1 MAAKRAVFMD
11 KDGTLIPDIP
21 FNVNTDL
28 IRLSDNTVEGLQLLQ
43 KMGFLFIVVTNQ
55 PGIAKK
61 FFSHEDILGVGG
73 RIGFLLEMH
82 AIRLSGFYYC
92 PHDPSALRSK
102 LGLSCSCRK
111 PRPGLLQTAAKE
123 LNIDLSSSWMIGDIL
138 HDIEA
143 GNLAGCKTIMIDNG
157 NETKWAISDERTPDM
172 LVPHINAA
180 ANYILE
186 MSR

>member
-1 MAAKRAVFMD
+1 MAARRAVFLD

-28 IRLSDNTVEGLQLLQ
+28 IRLSDNAVEGLQLLQ
-43 KMGFLFIVVTNQ
+43 RMGFLFVIVSNQ

-61 FFSHEDILGVGG
+61 LFNHEDILEVGG
-73 RIGFLLEMH
+73 RISVLLEEHTIM
-82 AIRLSGFYYC
+82 LSGFYYC
-92 PHDPSALRSK
+92 PHDPSAMKSWT
-102 LGLSCSCRK
+102 GLSCSCRK
-111 PRPGLLQTAAKE
+111 PKPGLLYTAAKE

-157 NETKWAISDERTPDM
+157 NETKWAVSDERTPDM

-180 ANYILE
+180 ADYILE